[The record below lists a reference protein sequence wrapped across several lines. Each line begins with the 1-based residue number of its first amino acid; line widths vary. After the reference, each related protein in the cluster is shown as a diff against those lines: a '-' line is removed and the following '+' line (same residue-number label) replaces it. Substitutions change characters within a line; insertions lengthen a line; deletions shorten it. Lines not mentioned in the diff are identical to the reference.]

1 MSAPNASL
9 GLDEI
14 DQRMLEALAR
24 NARISLKELAE
35 AASLSSPSAAERLR
49 RLEERGIISAF
60 TVDIAPEAIGY
71 PLQAIVRIRPL
82 PGQLHVV
89 ERIIQQTPEFIECD
103 KVTGDD
109 CFIGRLVVRSM
120 GELDGILDK
129 ITERAETN
137 TSMIKATPV
146 KRRLPPLT
154 GSRIPPSAKA

>member
-1 MSAPNASL
+1 MGVPNASL

-14 DQRMLEALAR
+14 DQRMLESLAR

-35 AASLSSPSAAERLR
+35 AAGLSSPSAGERLR

-60 TVDIAPEAIGY
+60 TVDLAPEAIGY

-89 ERIIQQTPEFIECD
+89 ERIIQETPEFIECD

-120 GELDGILDK
+120 SELDGILDK

-146 KRRLPPLT
+146 KRRLPPL
-154 GSRIPPSAKA
+154 SR

>member
-1 MSAPNASL
+1 MGVPNAAI
-9 GLDEI
+9 GLDET

-35 AASLSSPSAAERLR
+35 AAGLSSPSAAERLR
-49 RLEERGIISAF
+49 RLEERGVISAF

-89 ERIIQQTPEFIECD
+89 ERIIQDTPEFIECD

-146 KRRLPPLT
+146 KRRLPPL
-154 GSRIPPSAKA
+154 SR

>member
-1 MSAPNASL
+1 MMGVPNAVL
-9 GLDEI
+9 GLDEV

-35 AASLSSPSAAERLR
+35 AAGLSSPSAAERLR

-89 ERIIQQTPEFIECD
+89 ERIIQETPEFIECD

-129 ITERAETN
+129 IAERAETN

-146 KRRLPPLT
+146 KRRLPPL
-154 GSRIPPSAKA
+154 SR

>member
-9 GLDEI
+9 NLDEI

-35 AASLSSPSAAERLR
+35 VAGLSSPSAAERLR

-71 PLQAIVRIRPL
+71 PLQAIVRVRPL

-89 ERIIQQTPEFIECD
+89 ERIIQETPEFIECD

-146 KRRLPPLT
+146 KRRLPPL
-154 GSRIPPSAKA
+154 SR